1 MVVSYKEGRKNRP
14 LGDFVVLAE
23 SEDEYIDEELSL

>member
-23 SEDEYIDEELSL
+23 SEDDMDEELSF

>member
-14 LGDFVVLAE
+14 LGDFIVLAE
-23 SEDEYIDEELSL
+23 SEEEYSDEDFFA